1 MCVPDSEQ
9 LTSEQEQSI
18 ADLPWA
24 QDNPG
29 SVRALRRLAMGSPVA
44 FQAWMRRFGDDQ
56 THEWL
61 IDSFASLAFCDAS
74 AALAVLQMPFLDDA
88 GVGDY
93 LEAGDRLILG
103 GLSRLARSSLNGLH
117 RVLSHPDLQ
126 GGITD
131 RSTALVL
138 LLLLEDSSA
147 AEAIRALPWMEDGIT
162 DVGGDESPGGFVED
176 ETAHVIGLIDMARRA
191 NLSFWVFVDI
201 PWVRDGYDRFEWPII
216 ADLQEMARLDD
227 GATARVLGMPFLATP
242 GYGDEPITSLLLEV
256 ARRRS
261 LQRLLSSHW
270 LAGGIREGQL
280 AAVALANLEV
290 RGPDAADALNRLD
303 WLRDGIDPSEQDVI
317 LSLVDAAIDS
327 HALFP
332 ALVARTWVQDGL
344 TPDEKEV
351 VDLLSTMASTPAA
364 GTGRADAA
372 TPLQI
377 LDMSF
382 LEEIEPLDVAA
393 LSALSAIMLSSGKDA
408 LQLVLSHPELRGG
421 ITNDWTDFVAVTS
434 LAARYPG
441 LLEIVLDP
449 ERTWVDKQ
457 VVELLLAGK
466 VGLTVVE
473 SRVTDEQYFA
483 LDVEAL
489 LEPMDLLEHALRT
502 YEEFMG
508 VAFPKSD
515 LVLLVADLEGFGG
528 GEYAHGV
535 IGSRWRSSA
544 AVIAH
549 ETAHLWNVTPTW
561 LAQPTTWIS
570 EGAAEF
576 LTAISERARRGTP
589 LPGPEDSC
597 SLANNIA
604 ELVRVEADPDV
615 IFNSACNHTLGRGMF
630 LELYD
635 GLGDAAFRQGLRNL
649 YLMSTEDVAAW
660 YGQSTCGGIDAGLC
674 HLSAAFS
681 TGMTPEQ
688 RAIADEIITRRYFGA
703 SP

>member
-1 MCVPDSEQ
+1 
-9 LTSEQEQSI
+9 
-18 ADLPWA
+18 
-24 QDNPG
+24 
-29 SVRALRRLAMGSPVA
+29 MGSPVA

-61 IDSFASLAFCDAS
+61 IDSFASLAFCDES

-103 GLSRLARSSLNGLH
+103 GLSRLARSSLNGLN

-131 RSTALVL
+131 ESTALVL

-162 DVGGDESPGGFVED
+162 DVGGDEWPGGFVKD
-176 ETAHVIGLIDMARRA
+176 ETAHVMGLIDMARRA

-216 ADLQEMARLDD
+216 ADLQEMARWDD

-261 LQRLLSSHW
+261 LQRLLSSDW

-327 HALFP
+327 DALFP
-332 ALVARTWVQDGL
+332 ALVARTWVRDGL
-344 TPDEKEV
+344 TLDEKEV

-364 GTGRADAA
+364 GTGGADAA
-372 TPLQI
+372 TPLRI
-377 LDMSF
+377 LDMPF

-393 LSALSAIMLSSGKDA
+393 LNALSAIMLSSGEDV
-408 LQLVLSHPELRGG
+408 LQRVLSHPELRGG
-421 ITNDWTDFVAVTS
+421 ITDDWTAFVAVTS
-434 LAARYPG
+434 LATRYPG

-449 ERTWVDKQ
+449 ERTWVDKRA
-457 VVELLLAGK
+457 VELPLAGA
-466 VGLTVVE
+466 VGLSVIE
-473 SRVTDEQYFA
+473 SRVSDEQYFA

-489 LEPMDLLEHALRT
+489 LEPMDLLEHSLRT
-502 YEEFMG
+502 YEEFIG
-508 VAFPKSD
+508 EAFPKSD

-528 GEYAHGV
+528 GEYGHGV

-549 ETAHLWNVTPTW
+549 ETAHIWNVEPSW
-561 LAQPTTWIS
+561 LTHPATWIS

-589 LPGPEDSC
+589 LPEPTDSC
-597 SLANNIA
+597 SLANSIA
-604 ELVRVEADPDV
+604 ELVRLELTPDL
-615 IFNSACNHTLGRGMF
+615 IFESACNHILGRGML

-635 GLGDAAFRQGLRNL
+635 RMEESAFRHGLRNL
-649 YLMSTEDVAAW
+649 YLVSAEDDASW
-660 YGQSTCGGIDAGLC
+660 YRDGTCAGIDAGFC
-674 HLSAAFS
+674 HVTAAFS
-681 TGMTPEQ
+681 IGMAPEQ
-688 RAIADEIITRRYFGA
+688 RAVAGEIINRRYFGA

>member
-44 FQAWMRRFGDDQ
+44 FQAWMRRFGNDQ

-421 ITNDWTDFVAVTS
+421 ITDDWTDFVAVTS

-457 VVELLLAGK
+457 VVELPLAGK

-473 SRVTDEQYFA
+473 SRVSDEQYFA
-483 LDVEAL
+483 LSVEAL
-489 LEPMDLLEHALRT
+489 LEPMDLLEHAVRT

-515 LVLLVADLEGFGG
+515 IVLLVADLEGFGG

-561 LAQPTTWIS
+561 LARPTTWIF

-576 LTAISERARRGTP
+576 LASISERARRGTP

-615 IFNSACNHTLGRGMF
+615 IFSSACNHTLGRGMF

-660 YGQSTCGGIDAGLC
+660 YGQGTCGGIDAGLC
-674 HLSAAFS
+674 HLTAAFS
-681 TGMTPEQ
+681 TGMTPEH
-688 RAIADEIITRRYFGA
+688 RAIANEIITRRYFGT

>member
-1 MCVPDSEQ
+1 MPESGH
-9 LTSEQEQSI
+9 LTSEQEQLI

-103 GLSRLARSSLNGLH
+103 GLSRLARSSLNGLN

-162 DVGGDESPGGFVED
+162 DVGGDEWPGGFVED
-176 ETAHVIGLIDMARRA
+176 ETAHVMGLIDMARRA

-227 GATARVLGMPFLATP
+227 GATARVLGMPFLAIP

-261 LQRLLSSHW
+261 LQRLLSSPK
-270 LAGGIREGQL
+270 LGGGIRDDQL
-280 AAVALANLEV
+280 TTVALVDLELQNA
-290 RGPDAADALNRLD
+290 DAAAALNDLT
-303 WLRDGIDPSEQDVI
+303 WFQDGISPAEQDAV
-317 LSLVDAAIDS
+317 LSLVNAAVKSDS
-327 HALFP
+327 VFRAL
-332 ALVARTWVQDGL
+332 LSKSWVQDGL
-344 TPDEKEV
+344 TPEEEEV
-351 VDLLSTMASTPAA
+351 VGRLSTMASTPVD
-364 GTGRADAA
+364 GTGRTDEA
-372 TPLQI
+372 TPLRI
-377 LDMSF
+377 LDMPF
-382 LEEIEPLDVAA
+382 LQEITSLDAA
-393 LSALSAIMLSSGKDA
+393 AVSALTTVMFSSEKDA
-408 LQLVLSHPELRGG
+408 LQRVLSHPELRGG
-421 ITNDWTDFVAVTS
+421 ITDEWTNLVAVTS
-434 LAARYPG
+434 LASRYPG
-441 LLEIVLDP
+441 LLEVLLDP
-449 ERTWVDKQ
+449 ERTSVDQ
-457 VVELLLAGK
+457 EVIELPLAGR
-466 VGLTVVE
+466 VGLSVIE
-473 SRVTDEQYFA
+473 SRVSDEQYFA
-483 LDVEAL
+483 LSVEAL
-489 LEPMDLLEHALRT
+489 LEPMDLLEHAVRT

-515 LVLLVADLEGFGG
+515 VVLLVADLEGFGG
-528 GEYAHGV
+528 GEYGHGA
-535 IGSRWRSSA
+535 IASRWRSSA
-544 AVIAH
+544 DTIAH

-561 LAQPTTWIS
+561 LARPTTWIF

-576 LTAISERARRGTP
+576 LAAISERARRGMP
-589 LPGPEDSC
+589 LPNPKDSC

-604 ELVRVEADPDV
+604 ELIRAEADPDV
-615 IFNSACNHTLGRGMF
+615 VFSSGCNHILGRGMF
-630 LELYD
+630 LALYD
-635 GLGDAAFRQGLRNL
+635 SMEDSAFRQGLRNL
-649 YLMSTEDVAAW
+649 HLMSAEDVAAW
-660 YGQSTCGGIDAGLC
+660 YLPGVCAGIDAGFC
-674 HLSAAFS
+674 HLTAAFS
-681 TGMTPEQ
+681 TGVPPEQ
-688 RAIADEIITRRYFGA
+688 RAIAGEVIARRYFGT

>member
-56 THEWL
+56 PHEWL
-61 IDSFASLAFCDAS
+61 IDSFASLAFCDES

-176 ETAHVIGLIDMARRA
+176 ETAHVMGLIDMARRA

-421 ITNDWTDFVAVTS
+421 ITDDWTDFVAVTS

-457 VVELLLAGK
+457 VVELPLAGR
-466 VGLTVVE
+466 VGLSVVE

-489 LEPMDLLEHALRT
+489 LEPMDLLEHAVRT

-515 LVLLVADLEGFGG
+515 IVLLVADLEGFGG
-528 GEYAHGV
+528 GEYATLEEQR
-535 IGSRWRSSA
+535 SRNRSRNSA
-544 AVIAH
+544 PMERHAH
-549 ETAHLWNVTPTW
+549 LAGTAHHLDIRRRCRISGLHLGESSPRHAAPRTGRLVQPGQQHRRVGQGRGGPRRNLQFGLQPHLGARHVPGALRWPWGCSLPPGV
-561 LAQPTTWIS
+561 AQPVPDEW
-570 EGAAEF
+570 
-576 LTAISERARRGTP
+576 RRGT
-589 LPGPEDSC
+589 
-597 SLANNIA
+597 
-604 ELVRVEADPDV
+604 VRA
-615 IFNSACNHTLGRGMF
+615 R
-630 LELYD
+630 
-635 GLGDAAFRQGLRNL
+635 AA
-649 YLMSTEDVAAW
+649 A
-660 YGQSTCGGIDAGLC
+660 
-674 HLSAAFS
+674 
-681 TGMTPEQ
+681 
-688 RAIADEIITRRYFGA
+688 
-703 SP
+703 